1 MLDCGSF
8 KKKTLYSSSN
18 EVPFLYSW
26 VLGECKFLKAWPP
39 HRRQLIVAR
48 LDSAYWA
55 AVTERRNKWKEAGTE
70 WLRIILKKLK
80 TKRSLWKEARSFKNT
95 EHASI
100 FGFNWNES
108 VQYGSNG
115 EWVVGRVG
123 MHEFRK
129 AQDVALQIRKNRSQ
143 KKLSN

>member
-1 MLDCGSF
+1 
-8 KKKTLYSSSN
+8 
-18 EVPFLYSW
+18 
-26 VLGECKFLKAWPP
+26 
-39 HRRQLIVAR
+39 
-48 LDSAYWA
+48 
-55 AVTERRNKWKEAGTE
+55 
-70 WLRIILKKLK
+70 
-80 TKRSLWKEARSFKNT
+80 LWKEARSFKNT

-143 KKLSN
+143 KKLSNYLLIKLMSPTPRAGGILGKKCGTGSW